1 MSGLG
6 RYVIKHGQCRETLQ
20 AGLLLLECA
29 ALLACERAVVLLGLL
44 LLNIASDPDN
54 VKMSERLRSSFSKG
68 ASLM

>member
-1 MSGLG
+1 MPGDAP
-6 RYVIKHGQCRETLQ
+6 GQPPSSRMR
-20 AGLLLLECA
+20 A

-54 VKMSERLRSSFSKG
+54 VKMSERLQSLFSKR